1 MNKQKDSKHISIWIP
16 NSLLKEC
23 NINQIRYEVKT
34 RSEYVI
40 KALEFYNSYLFSKQ
54 VSGYINVEIMN
65 RLEAML
71 DSLENRIGR
80 QMFKLI
86 VESAKI
92 CRILFDHLE
101 LDITDIIGTTTK
113 KTDYVIVGEKAG
125 SKLQKALNLG
135 IRTLTEDEFEDMLT
149 ANN

>member
-34 RSEYVI
+34 RSEYVV

-54 VSGYINVEIMN
+54 VSGYINVEILN

-71 DSLENRIGR
+71 DSLENRICR

-86 VESAKI
+86 VESA
-92 CRILFDHLE
+92 
-101 LDITDIIGTTTK
+101 
-113 KTDYVIVGEKAG
+113 
-125 SKLQKALNLG
+125 
-135 IRTLTEDEFEDMLT
+135 
-149 ANN
+149 